1 MAEKLTIEEQAE
13 IYGAVFSNVNSQF
26 ETWLTITFA
35 VIIASYI
42 AGYKLSMFL
51 QILVAVL
58 YSLVSLLHAIRFAG
72 ELGGIG
78 IFTDSDDP
86 LTIVIVFLR
95 MLVWL
100 IGTTVP

>member
-1 MAEKLTIEEQAE
+1 M
-13 IYGAVFSNVNSQF
+13 
-26 ETWLTITFA
+26 WLTITFA

-58 YSLVSLLHAIRFAG
+58 YSLVSLLLLLMLIDAIRFAG

-100 IGTTVP
+100 IGTTATIIFIFKGQGKNKKGC